1 MINLILLFLSLSS
14 FSCFGALYKKRFE
27 EIIPFVV
34 IGIMLFLYVFYIFN
48 ILNIGFYFL
57 ILIIIVNYLLF
68 CYRIFKST
76 SSEKKEIFKYI
87 FTPGFIVFLFGFI
100 ILYILTFNNKVL
112 LWDELRLWGAYPKLL
127 FYDEILQLGDS
138 SSLLPQMRSYNPGM
152 PLFMYFILKI
162 FGEFKENLLFFG
174 YSLVGYSILIPITK
188 NLKWS
193 DWLKIPFYLI
203 GLLLLPLMFANSN
216 NDWLVYYSTLY
227 IEPSLGIIFG
237 YSLFLTFNNIFNDKF
252 KYLLLL
258 VLVSGMVLFKDTG
271 ILFSLAV
278 GLSFV
283 LGELFNYKSY
293 KKDKHGFIKLL
304 SIIIVPLIIFGSW
317 KGIQFFYKSDNMYT
331 SALDKSEVVSLFSN
345 PTEEQ
350 KTLLEAAKR
359 EVIYNPIV
367 KSNFSSLDRFYTF
380 PFLFVC
386 LIVFLVVYGF
396 ICGRKEL
403 KKCFIPIICFG
414 ISSIIYFLGTLFVY
428 FFSIHMVASFPRYI
442 SLLFTAGS
450 VLIVLLVC
458 DKYNSIGVRSKY
470 KHLFNYYIYILVI
483 FSLFVLPLR
492 QPTIES
498 KDYLTDVD
506 VVSEK
511 YSNDISNIVEAD
523 QEILLIFT
531 ENMKDNFDYVLY
543 HHQIYLDLLDEGF
556 GWLNHTFIDDS
567 FNLDDYKDYDYI
579 YFVVTDDVDYEIFES
594 VVGSDIND
602 SCLYKLINS
611 NVSVNL
617 TKVV

>member
-1 MINLILLFLSLSS
+1 MINLILLFLCLSS
-14 FSCFGALYKKRFE
+14 FSCLGALYKKKFE
-27 EIIPFVV
+27 EIIPITV
-34 IGIMLFLYVFYIFN
+34 IGIMLFLYVFYILD
-48 ILNIGFYFL
+48 ILSIGFVSL
-57 ILIIIVNYLLF
+57 SVIIFISYILF
-68 CYRIFKST
+68 CYKLFKSNNN
-76 SSEKKEIFKYI
+76 EKKEIFNYI
-87 FTPGFIVFLFGFI
+87 FTPGFVVFLLGFI
-100 ILYILTFNNKVL
+100 ILYVLTLDNKVL

-127 FYDEILQLGDS
+127 FYDEILQLGDTS
-138 SSLLPQMRSYNPGM
+138 RLLPQMRSYNPGM
-152 PLFMYFILKI
+152 SLFMYYVLKV
-162 FGEFKENLLFFG
+162 FGNFKENLLFFG

-188 NLKWS
+188 NLKWC
-193 DWLKIPFYLI
+193 DWLKLPFYLI
-203 GLLLLPLMFANSN
+203 GLLLIPLMFANSN
-216 NDWLVYYSTLY
+216 NDRLVYYSTLY

-237 YSLFLTFNNIFNDKF
+237 YSLFLTFNNIYNDKF

-278 GLSFV
+278 GFSFV
-283 LGELFNYKSY
+283 FGELFNYKSY

-304 SIIIVPLIIFGSW
+304 SIIIVPLIIFCSW
-317 KGIQFFYKSDNMYT
+317 KGIQSFYNSNNMYT
-331 SALDKSEVVSLFSN
+331 SALDKNEVISLFSN

-380 PFLFVC
+380 PVLFVC

-396 ICGRKEL
+396 ICGRKEF
-403 KKCFIPIICFG
+403 KKCFISIICFG

-458 DKYNSIGVRSKY
+458 DKYNSVGVRSKY

-492 QPTIES
+492 QPTIEF

-511 YSNDISNIVEAD
+511 YSNDISNNVEAD
-523 QEILLIFT
+523 QDILLIFT

-556 GWLNHTFIDDS
+556 HWLDHTFMDDK
-567 FNLDDYKDYDYI
+567 FNLKDYKEYEYV
-579 YFVVTDDVDYEIFES
+579 YFVVTDDDDYKSFES
-594 VVGSDIND
+594 VVGSDIKD
-602 SCLYKLINS
+602 SCLYELINNNES
-611 NVSVNL
+611 IVL
-617 TKVV
+617 AKVA